1 MNYRFMHRQVNLG
14 NHSLR
19 GGKKKQVME
28 EYIELFIPLHEVQ
41 KQSKQMVY
49 RHYGINNQRQKEG
62 RTEVEIMVSSRGG
75 WIWGGTHRAS
85 RALVNVL
92 FLEVRDEVKGVSF
105 TPKTV
110 PLS

>member
-1 MNYRFMHRQVNLG
+1 MNYRICSDTGQSRESQFEGR
-14 NHSLR
+14 
-19 GGKKKQVME
+19 KEKQVME
-28 EYIELFIPLHEVQ
+28 EHIELFIPLHEVQ

-49 RHYGINNQRQKEG
+49 RHYGINSQRQKEG
-62 RTEVEIMVSSRGG
+62 RTEVGIMVSSRGG

-92 FLEVRDEVKGVSF
+92 FLEVRDEGKGVSF
-105 TPKTV
+105 TPKTL